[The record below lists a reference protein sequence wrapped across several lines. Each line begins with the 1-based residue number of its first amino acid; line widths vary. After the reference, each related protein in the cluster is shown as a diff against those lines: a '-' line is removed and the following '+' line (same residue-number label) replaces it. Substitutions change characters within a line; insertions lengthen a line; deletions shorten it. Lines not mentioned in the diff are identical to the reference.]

1 MGLISCNKILTVGV
15 QRFDEDH
22 QQLVAI
28 INQLHKAFKSG
39 EGQDSIHQALQQLD
53 SYTCYHF
60 HAEEELLAQH
70 GYPLLEE
77 HQKAHQDILSRFTEL
92 QAEFHASPAAMQQN
106 LMQFLLDW
114 LISHTKTVDQKYG
127 LFLNSRGIY

>member
-22 QQLVAI
+22 LQLVAI

-39 EGQDSIHQALQQLD
+39 EGQQSVNLALQQLATY
-53 SYTCYHF
+53 SSYHF
-60 HAEEELLAQH
+60 QAEEELLAQH
-70 GYPLLEE
+70 HYPHLED
-77 HQKAHQDILSRFTEL
+77 HQKSHRDILSRLAEL
-92 QAEFHASPAAMQQN
+92 QAELHASPAAMQQN

-114 LISHTKTVDQKYG
+114 LISHTKSVDQKYG
-127 LFLNSRGIY
+127 PFLNSKGIY